1 VNQRLSDAMQGGVA
15 GVIAASC
22 MTVVR
27 MAAHRAGLIDRM
39 VPQAV
44 QEGIERRA
52 GARPSRGGS
61 RIAEQ
66 TLHLGYGAAFGA
78 VYGAFVDRPR
88 RAPRVG
94 RSLLYGL
101 AHWAFGAGVLLPSL
115 GVARPIWRRSL
126 AENAV
131 DLAAHLTYGGV
142 TAFVSGEFARQDEQP
157 RAGHPASPA
166 RVG

>member
-1 VNQRLSDAMQGGVA
+1 MNQRWSDAMQGGVA

-52 GARPSRGGS
+52 GARPPRGGS
-61 RIAEQ
+61 RVADQ
-66 TLHLGYGAAFGA
+66 ALHLGYGAAMGA
-78 VYGAFVDRPR
+78 VYGAFVDRPH
-88 RAPRVG
+88 RAPRIG
-94 RSLLYGL
+94 RSLAYGM
-101 AHWAFGAGVLLPSL
+101 AQWAFGAGVMLPAL
-115 GVARPIWRRSL
+115 GVARPLWRRSL
-126 AENAV
+126 TENAV
-131 DLAAHLTYGGV
+131 DLAAHLTYGAV
-142 TAFVSGEFARQDEQP
+142 TAFVSGEFARQDERP
-157 RAGHPASPA
+157 RSGHPASPA